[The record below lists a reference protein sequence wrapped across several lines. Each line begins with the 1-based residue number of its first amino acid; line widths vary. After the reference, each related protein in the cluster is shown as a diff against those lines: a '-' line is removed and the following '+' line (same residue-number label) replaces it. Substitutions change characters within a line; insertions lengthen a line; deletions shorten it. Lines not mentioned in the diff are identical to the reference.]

1 MPGKFPDI
9 KNLFDSDRFIKFF
22 RYIRDRFGLNKRV
35 LLLFLSAIV
44 GLIVAALAILLTS
57 GIEFLSHLTYKNKA
71 IQKTAYR
78 DLLFLMPMLGGL
90 AVGLLVYLRHKDGQG
105 GGVEETIKLIRLK
118 RKPISLYDIFLR
130 FITSVITL
138 GTGGSAGKEGPVVHL
153 GGGTGALLGKT
164 LRFPDSFTK
173 TLAAAGVAAAIAAA
187 FQAPIAGS
195 FFALEILLASFA
207 LDTFSMIIVAAVT
220 ATAVAQSFQHHTH
233 QLHIVTHIFEN
244 PVNMIFFVAAGVLGG
259 FVTIVFIRAL
269 HLAED
274 IFTRLP
280 IPRWL
285 LPATGGL
292 LMGAIAFFFPLVYS
306 EGYNIMNLLLTGKFD
321 SLVYYVPGIIGS
333 SLALTLIVMLVV
345 KIVATTATLGSGGS
359 GGTIVP
365 ALFIGTNLG
374 AILAAVAGQLF
385 PGIEIEN
392 STWVL
397 VGMSSVLAPMTQA
410 PIFSVMLFF
419 ELTQS
424 YEVILPVLIVVTI
437 STLIT
442 RHFINGSLYSVS
454 MEKQGIR
461 LYQGMEQSVM
471 ETILVKEVAHSRINM
486 IDQNVT
492 LSTIING
499 FFHSHFTAGFVVN
512 KEEMFLG
519 VITLEQVKKY
529 IKNESLCDLLLA
541 SEVAHEKDIWVTPDD
556 NLMRALEI
564 MDKTDLVFLPVISN
578 TTERKPIAYVTRK
591 DIVSVYNRSVI
602 KRGTQNI
609 LLDQDGQSSMN
620 NYLQIGDEFQI
631 ETLQVPRPW
640 INKTL
645 KELDLRVEFNLT
657 VVGIKKEEEI
667 SYIMPDITY
676 KFKKGDTLTVVGKTE
691 DLEKLTN
698 LASTKAGF
706 FNLLRDKLK

>member
-1 MPGKFPDI
+1 MPDKYPDV
-9 KNLFDSDRFIKFF
+9 KDLFDSDRLIRFF
-22 RYIRDRFGLNKRV
+22 RFIRDRFGLNKRV

-44 GLIVAALAILLTS
+44 GLIVAGLAILLTS
-57 GIEFLSHLTYKNKA
+57 GIELLSHLTYKNKT
-71 IQKTAYR
+71 IQESEYR

-90 AVGLLVYLRHKDGQG
+90 AVGLLVYLRNKDGQG

-118 RKPISLYDIFLR
+118 RKPISLYDIILR
-130 FITSVITL
+130 FVTSIITL

-153 GGGTGALLGKT
+153 GGGAGAWLGKT
-164 LRFPDSFTK
+164 LRFPDSYIK

-220 ATAVAQSFQHHTH
+220 ATAVSQVFQHHTH
-233 QLHIVTHIFEN
+233 QLHIVTHVFEN
-244 PVNMIFFVAAGVLGG
+244 PINMIFFVAAGILGG
-259 FVTIVFIRAL
+259 FVTIVFIRSL
-269 HLAED
+269 HLSED
-274 IFTRLP
+274 LFKKLP

-285 LPATGGL
+285 MPAAGGL
-292 LMGAIAFFFPLVYS
+292 LMGGIAFFFPLVYS
-306 EGYNIMNLLLTGKFD
+306 EGYNIMNLLLTGQFD

-345 KIVATTATLGSGGS
+345 KIIATTATLGSGGS

-374 AILAAVAGQLF
+374 AILATVAGQLF
-385 PGIEIEN
+385 PEIDIPH

-437 STLIT
+437 STLLT

-512 KEEMFLG
+512 KDEMFLG
-519 VITLEQVKKY
+519 VITLEQVKRF

-541 SEVAHEKDIWVTPDD
+541 SEVAHEKNIWVTPDD

-578 TTERKPIAYVTRK
+578 TTDRKPVAYVTRK

-620 NYLQIGDEFQI
+620 NYLQIGDEFKI

-645 KELDLRVEFNLT
+645 KELDLRVKYNLT

-667 SYIMPDITY
+667 SYIMPDIIY
-676 KFKKGDTLTVVGKTE
+676 KFKKGDTITVVGKSE
-691 DLEKLTN
+691 DLENLTA
-698 LASTKAGF
+698 LATSKSGF